1 VPPVP
6 RPAGTLLGFDFGTR
20 RIGVAVA
27 NTITRQASPLTTIEI
42 ADERDRLEA
51 IATLVREWAPSQLV
65 VGVPVHAD
73 GVTHA
78 MTARARAFANG
89 LARRFRLPVAE
100 VDERYTTE
108 IAQQVLDESAL
119 PRHRHRSVRDQVAAQ
134 LILQSFLD
142 DPGTA

>member
-1 VPPVP
+1 VPPAL

-42 ADERDRLEA
+42 SDDRARFEA
-51 IATLVREWAPSQLV
+51 IAALVREWAPSQLV
-65 VGVPVHAD
+65 VGIPVHAD
-73 GVTHA
+73 GATHA
-78 MTARARAFANG
+78 MTTKARAFAAA
-89 LARRFRLPVAE
+89 LARRFKLPVAD

-108 IAQQVLDESAL
+108 IARQVLDEAAV
-119 PRHRHRSVRDQVAAQ
+119 PRHRQRSVRDQVAAQ